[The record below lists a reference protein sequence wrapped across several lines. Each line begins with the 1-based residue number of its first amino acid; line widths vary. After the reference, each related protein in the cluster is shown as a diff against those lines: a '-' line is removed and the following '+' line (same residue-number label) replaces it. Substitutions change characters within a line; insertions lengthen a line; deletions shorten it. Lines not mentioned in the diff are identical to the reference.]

1 MIEKKDSASKVWIND
16 ILHSNYIKNDNAA
29 NYIKINN
36 QKISRV
42 NILATLVMKNIEGM
56 SYGSIVLDDGSGQ
69 ISVRSFET
77 QNIFDNYSIEDLL
90 LVIGKPREYGN
101 ERYVIAEIIKK
112 IEDKRWIKVRK
123 LELMK
128 AYPQLKKL
136 NTIVTENSIPEMPIS
151 TRIFKIIEEI
161 DKGTGA
167 DIDEVISRVN
177 AQDADKIIS
186 ELIKEGIVF
195 EVTAG
200 RIKLV

>member
-1 MIEKKDSASKVWIND
+1 MIEKRDSAPKVWIND
-16 ILHSNYIKNDNAA
+16 ILHSNYIKNDNAL
-29 NYIKINN
+29 NYIEINN

-56 SYGSIVLDDGSGQ
+56 SYGSIVLEDGSGQ

-123 LELMK
+123 LELMN

-136 NTIVTENSIPEMPIS
+136 NTIVTENSIPQIPIS

-161 DKGTGA
+161 DNGTGA

-186 ELIKEGIVF
+186 ELIKEGVVF

-200 RIKLV
+200 RIRMV